1 MSLTV
6 ARKSP
11 RKTRRQ
17 GRPTI
22 KGSVGG
28 DALIEA
34 ARQALKTKSPAEV
47 TLAEIAQ
54 IAGVDRALI
63 RYYFGHL
70 NDLLAAAAVE
80 ITKDL
85 RSRLATLINQRGSA
99 RSRLERR
106 IAVYLELFRDNPNY
120 HRLVVDH
127 VYRRDS
133 EHKRTVRRL
142 LQQSVDELDDLLR
155 EGVQSGE
162 FRAVDQRLVQIA
174 IGAMC
179 EFFFS
184 AHPVVQ
190 AILGSGSGGAMP
202 PETFAQSVATF
213 IVGPKARERAAA
225 RPQRRKG

>member
-1 MSLTV
+1 MSLTL

-22 KGSVGG
+22 KGSVGR
-28 DALIEA
+28 DALVGA
-34 ARQALKTKSPAEV
+34 ARLALKTKGPAEV

-70 NDLLAAAAVE
+70 DDLLAAAAVE

-85 RSRLATLINQRGSA
+85 RSRLAALINQRGSA

-127 VYRRDS
+127 VYRRET
-133 EHKRTVRRL
+133 EHKRVVLRL
-142 LQQSVDELDDLLR
+142 LQQSVEELDELLR
-155 EGVQSGE
+155 EGVQTGE
-162 FRAVDQRLVQIA
+162 FRAVDQRIVQIA

-190 AILGSGSGGAMP
+190 GILGGGAAAS
-202 PETFAQSVATF
+202 ESFAQSVATL
-213 IVGPKARERAAA
+213 IVGPKERERPASRPRPA
-225 RPQRRKG
+225 RKPA